1 MIFPHLLI
9 TFEDP
14 QEICFWDY
22 VERRG
27 VARACQGSFVVA
39 ISHDVVI
46 TTHLTRT
53 DKSKT
58 HLVVSRNNLALGR
71 PQILRPFQLLPTL
84 SFQNQVFAHVVF
96 RFTEVRQHIESGSLS
111 ELELSFIDDVH
122 MRRWGTFFAHDLASD
137 TISLLKSH
145 N

>member
-1 MIFPHLLI
+1 LLI

-22 VERRG
+22 VKRRG

-46 TTHLTRT
+46 TTNLTRT
-53 DKSKT
+53 DESKT

-71 PQILRPFQLLPTL
+71 SQILWPFQLLPTF
-84 SFQNQVFAHVVF
+84 SFQNQVFAHVIF

-111 ELELSFIDDVH
+111 ELELSFEDDVH
-122 MRRWGTFFAHDLASD
+122 MRGWGTFFAHDLASD